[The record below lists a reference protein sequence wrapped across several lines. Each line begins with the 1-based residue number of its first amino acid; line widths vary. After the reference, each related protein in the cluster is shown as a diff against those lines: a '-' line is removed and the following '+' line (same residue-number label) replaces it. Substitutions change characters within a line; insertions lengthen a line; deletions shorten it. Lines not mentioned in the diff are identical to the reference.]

1 MDQTPMPEGIQNI
14 YFGHL
19 AQGKFM
25 LQRCDGCKQHVFY
38 PRTNC
43 PHCGSAALQWV
54 PASGRG
60 TIYSYSIVSRK
71 PELGGDY
78 NVVLVDLDEGVRCMS
93 RLEGVANDAIT
104 IGMAVEAYVA
114 QQEDG
119 PIVLMKQ
126 AGAQS

>member
-19 AQGKFM
+19 AQGRFM
-25 LQRCDGCKQHVFY
+25 LQRCDGCERHVFY

-60 TIYSYSIVSRK
+60 TIYSYSIVRRK

-78 NVVLVDLDEGVRCMS
+78 NVVLVDLEEGVRCMS
-93 RLEGVANDAIT
+93 RLEGVAADAVF
-104 IGMAVEAYVA
+104 IGAAVQAYVA
-114 QQEDG
+114 QQESG
-119 PIVLMKQ
+119 PVLLMKP